1 MATFQPLSASVATR
15 SCAVCQFPQARLCK
29 RRTEFPAAFLWQQT
43 LHDCSGALAWG
54 TMDGG
59 DTADFGAVVQS
70 LDAGVCLRRRYA
82 RNASPSLTARH
93 VLHSQT
99 TLRTWA

>member
-1 MATFQPLSASVATR
+1 
-15 SCAVCQFPQARLCK
+15 
-29 RRTEFPAAFLWQQT
+29 
-43 LHDCSGALAWG
+43 
-54 TMDGG
+54 MDGG